1 MKTITTIFILLFS
14 TLITLSAEESTGE
27 GIYQAN
33 CVACH
38 ILKNPKDMSNKER
51 AEMMKTMKAPPMPK
65 VSAQL
70 KNAFDYNE
78 TKFRAFVEDYIQ
90 NPDANKSLC
99 APMAVKRFGVMPAIG
114 KTLTEKERKV
124 IAKWLYENFDEK
136 AISQNGEA
144 CNAKDKSMKCGDG
157 KCGSSMKEEKAPM
170 KCGAG
175 KCGGGK

>member
-1 MKTITTIFILLFS
+1 MKTIATIFILFFS
-14 TLITLSAEESTGE
+14 TLMTLSAEEPTGE
-27 GIYQAN
+27 SIYQSK
-33 CVACH
+33 CVECH
-38 ILKNPKDMSNKER
+38 TLKNPTDMSNEER

-99 APMAVKRFGVMPAIG
+99 APMAVKRFGVMPTIG
-114 KTLTEKERKV
+114 KTLTKEERKV
-124 IAKWLYENFDEK
+124 IAKWLYENFNEK
-136 AISQNGEA
+136 AISQNREA
-144 CNAKDKSMKCGDG
+144 CNAKDKSMKCG
-157 KCGSSMKEEKAPM
+157 
-170 KCGAG
+170 AG

>member
-14 TLITLSAEESTGE
+14 TLMPLSAEEPTGE
-27 GIYQAN
+27 SIYQAN

-38 ILKNPKDMSNKER
+38 TLKNLTDMSNEER

-70 KNAFDYNE
+70 KNAFDHNE

-99 APMAVKRFGVMPAIG
+99 APMAVKRFGVMPAI
-114 KTLTEKERKV
+114 EKLSEEERKV

-136 AISQNGEA
+136 EISKNGEA

-157 KCGSSMKEEKAPM
+157 KCGSGMKEEKAPM